1 MDWNDEDMQDDDY
14 KAAKMRAWVDAVLN
28 EIFGDSGPESDPGE
42 DPEPESWT
50 CPGLDT
56 PAPALPPIRH
66 RITDLSAFL
75 LRYKEEG
82 DE

>member
-1 MDWNDEDMQDDDY
+1 MDWNDEDLEAYNEDME
-14 KAAKMRAWVDAVLN
+14 AWVSAVLADALG
-28 EIFGDSGPESDPGE
+28 EEKLSEADPGQ

-56 PAPALPPIRH
+56 PAPALPPVRH

-75 LRYKEEG
+75 LRSTEEEEG